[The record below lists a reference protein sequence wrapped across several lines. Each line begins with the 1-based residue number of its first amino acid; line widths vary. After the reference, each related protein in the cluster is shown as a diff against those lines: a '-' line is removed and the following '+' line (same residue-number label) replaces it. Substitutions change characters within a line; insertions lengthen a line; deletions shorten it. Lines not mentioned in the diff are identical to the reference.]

1 MSEIWG
7 KTKHGNGS
15 SSAPLPRPTVILT
28 RIVGWAI
35 LGVLAA
41 FLFNNF
47 LTNWLG
53 WPGVG
58 YLASPPRSGHDP
70 RAWLQAA
77 IYAAAVLAATAYV
90 ARTGERSLRTDHEQV
105 FALNAVLIRAGFWAV
120 LLIGLVD
127 FTLAFLKGEE
137 FLDAVLGAGLADTL
151 GRAELRGAF
160 VHMPLVAFGLVI
172 ALFTRALALPWLALM
187 IVVAEL
193 LIVLFRFEFSYEQVY
208 MGDLVR
214 FWYATLF
221 MLGCAYTL
229 HEDGHV
235 RIDLLY
241 AEASR
246 RRRGLVNAI
255 GALVLGMPFCWLILS
270 TGTAGRTGIL
280 NSALRTFEIEGVGD
294 GMYIL
299 YLMTVLVGAFAV
311 TLIIQFVSMMF
322 GGMADVLGEPAPMG
336 GAEGG

>member
-1 MSEIWG
+1 MPELKQNKRNAGFASIP
-7 KTKHGNGS
+7 NFPI
-15 SSAPLPRPTVILT
+15 ALT
-28 RIVGWAI
+28 RVFGWTI
-35 LGVLAA
+35 IGVLAA

-53 WPGVG
+53 WPGVRL
-58 YLASPPRSGHDP
+58 LANPSTGGHDP
-70 RAWLQAA
+70 RIWLQVT
-77 IYAAAVLAATAYV
+77 IYAAAALAAAAHVT
-90 ARTGERSLRTDHEQV
+90 RTRDHSLRTDHQRV
-105 FALNAVLIRAGFWAV
+105 FGLNAVLIRAGFWAV
-120 LLIGLVD
+120 LLIGLID

-137 FLDAVLGAGLADTL
+137 LLIGLVGAPLADTL
-151 GRAELRGAF
+151 GRAELRGAY
-160 VHMPLVAFGLVI
+160 VHMPLVAIGLAI
-172 ALFTRALALPWLALM
+172 ALRTRVLALPWLVLM

-193 LIVLFRFEFSYEQVY
+193 LIVLFRFVFSYEQTY

-214 FWYATLF
+214 FWYAALF

-229 HEDGHV
+229 YEDGHV

-241 AEASR
+241 VESNP

-270 TGTAGRTGIL
+270 VGTAGRTGIL

-299 YLMTVLVGAFAV
+299 YLMTVLVGVFAV

-322 GGMADVLGEPAPMG
+322 GGMADVLGEPTPTG

>member
-1 MSEIWG
+1 MPELKQNKRNAGFASIP
-7 KTKHGNGS
+7 NFPI
-15 SSAPLPRPTVILT
+15 ALT
-28 RIVGWAI
+28 RVFGWTI
-35 LGVLAA
+35 IGVLAA

-53 WPGVG
+53 WPGVRI
-58 YLASPPRSGHDP
+58 LANPSTGGHDP
-70 RAWLQAA
+70 RIWLQVA
-77 IYAAAVLAATAYV
+77 IYAAAVLAAAAHV
-90 ARTGERSLRTDHEQV
+90 ARTRDRSLRTDHQRV
-105 FALNAVLIRAGFWAV
+105 FGLNAVLIRAGFWAV

-127 FTLAFLKGEE
+127 FTLAFLKGEQ
-137 FLDAVLGAGLADTL
+137 LLIGLVGAPLADTL
-151 GRAELRGAF
+151 GRAELRGAY
-160 VHMPLVAFGLVI
+160 VHMPLVAIGLAI
-172 ALFTRALALPWLALM
+172 ALRTRVLALPWLVLM

-193 LIVLFRFEFSYEQVY
+193 LIVLFRFVFSYEQTY

-214 FWYATLF
+214 FWYAALF

-229 HEDGHV
+229 YEDGHV

-241 AEASR
+241 AEANP

-270 TGTAGRTGIL
+270 VGTAGRTGIL

-299 YLMTVLVGAFAV
+299 YLMTVLVGVFAV

-322 GGMADVLGEPAPMG
+322 GGMADVLGEPAPTGSAG
-336 GAEGG
+336 GG

>member
-1 MSEIWG
+1 MPELKQNKRNAGFASIP
-7 KTKHGNGS
+7 NFPI
-15 SSAPLPRPTVILT
+15 ALT
-28 RIVGWAI
+28 RVFGWTI
-35 LGVLAA
+35 IGVLAA

-53 WPGVG
+53 WPGVRL
-58 YLASPPRSGHDP
+58 LANPSTGGHDP
-70 RAWLQAA
+70 RIWLQVA
-77 IYAAAVLAATAYV
+77 IYAAAALAAAAHVT
-90 ARTGERSLRTDHEQV
+90 RTRDHSLRTDHQRV
-105 FALNAVLIRAGFWAV
+105 FGLNAVLIRAGFWAV
-120 LLIGLVD
+120 LLIGLID

-137 FLDAVLGAGLADTL
+137 LLIGLVGAPLADTL
-151 GRAELRGAF
+151 GRAELRGAY
-160 VHMPLVAFGLVI
+160 VHMPLVAIGLAI
-172 ALFTRALALPWLALM
+172 ALRTRVLALPWLVLM

-193 LIVLFRFEFSYEQVY
+193 LIVLFRFEFSYEQTY

-214 FWYATLF
+214 FWYAALF

-229 HEDGHV
+229 YEDGHV

-241 AEASR
+241 AEANP

-270 TGTAGRTGIL
+270 VGTAGRTGIL

-299 YLMTVLVGAFAV
+299 YLMTVLVGVFAV

-322 GGMADVLGEPAPMG
+322 GGMADVLGEPAPTGSAG
-336 GAEGG
+336 GG

>member
-1 MSEIWG
+1 MPELKQNKRNAGFVS
-7 KTKHGNGS
+7 
-15 SSAPLPRPTVILT
+15 LPTFPIALIRIL
-28 RIVGWAI
+28 GWAI
-35 LGVLAA
+35 IGVLAA

-47 LTNWLG
+47 LTNWLD

-58 YLASPPRSGHDP
+58 YFASSPSSRHDP
-70 RAWLQAA
+70 RAWLQAV
-77 IYAAAVLAATAYV
+77 IYAAAVLAATAHV
-90 ARTGERSLRTDHEQV
+90 ARTGGRSLRADCEQV
-105 FALNAVLIRAGFWAV
+105 FALNAVIIRAGFWAV

-127 FTLAFLKGEE
+127 FTLAFLKGEQ
-137 FLDAVLGAGLADTL
+137 LLIGLVGAPLADTL
-151 GRAELRGAF
+151 GRAELRGAY
-160 VHMPLVAFGLVI
+160 VHMPLVAIGLAI
-172 ALFTRALALPWLALM
+172 ALRTRVLALPWLALM

-214 FWYATLF
+214 FWYAALF

-229 HEDGHV
+229 YEDGHV

-241 AEASR
+241 AEANP

-322 GGMADVLGEPAPMG
+322 GGMADVLGEPAPTG

>member
-1 MSEIWG
+1 MPELKQNKRNAGFASIP
-7 KTKHGNGS
+7 NFPI
-15 SSAPLPRPTVILT
+15 ALT
-28 RIVGWAI
+28 RIFGWAI
-35 LGVLAA
+35 IGVLAA

-53 WPGVG
+53 WPGVRI
-58 YLASPPRSGHDP
+58 LANPSTGGHDP
-70 RAWLQAA
+70 RIWLQVA
-77 IYAAAVLAATAYV
+77 IYAAAALAAAAHVT
-90 ARTGERSLRTDHEQV
+90 RTRDHSLRTDHQRV
-105 FALNAVLIRAGFWAV
+105 FGLNAVLIRAGFWAV
-120 LLIGLVD
+120 LLIGLID

-137 FLDAVLGAGLADTL
+137 LLIGLVGAPLADTL
-151 GRAELRGAF
+151 GRAELRGAY
-160 VHMPLVAFGLVI
+160 VHMPLVAIGLAI
-172 ALFTRALALPWLALM
+172 ALRTRVLALPWLVLM

-193 LIVLFRFEFSYEQVY
+193 LIVLFRFEFSYEQTY

-214 FWYATLF
+214 FWYAALF

-229 HEDGHV
+229 YEDGHV

-241 AEASR
+241 AEANP

-270 TGTAGRTGIL
+270 VGTAGRTGIL

-299 YLMTVLVGAFAV
+299 YLMTVLVGVFAV

-322 GGMADVLGEPAPMG
+322 GGMADVLGEPTPTG

>member
-1 MSEIWG
+1 MPELKQNKRNAGFASIP
-7 KTKHGNGS
+7 NFPI
-15 SSAPLPRPTVILT
+15 ALT
-28 RIVGWAI
+28 RVFGWTI
-35 LGVLAA
+35 IGVLAA

-53 WPGVG
+53 WPGVRL
-58 YLASPPRSGHDP
+58 LANPSTGGHDP
-70 RAWLQAA
+70 RIWLQVA
-77 IYAAAVLAATAYV
+77 IYAAAALAAAAHVT
-90 ARTGERSLRTDHEQV
+90 RTRDHSLRTDHQRV
-105 FALNAVLIRAGFWAV
+105 FGLNAVLIRAGFWAV

-137 FLDAVLGAGLADTL
+137 LLIGLVGAPLADTL
-151 GRAELRGAF
+151 GRAELRGAY
-160 VHMPLVAFGLVI
+160 VHMPLVAIGLAI
-172 ALFTRALALPWLALM
+172 ALRTRVLALPWLVLM

-193 LIVLFRFEFSYEQVY
+193 LIVLFRFVFSYEQTY

-214 FWYATLF
+214 FWYAALF

-229 HEDGHV
+229 YEDGHV

-241 AEASR
+241 AEANP

-270 TGTAGRTGIL
+270 VGTAGRTGIL

-299 YLMTVLVGAFAV
+299 YLMTVLVGVFAV

-322 GGMADVLGEPAPMG
+322 GGMADVLGEPAPTG

>member
-1 MSEIWG
+1 M
-7 KTKHGNGS
+7 
-15 SSAPLPRPTVILT
+15 
-28 RIVGWAI
+28 
-35 LGVLAA
+35 
-41 FLFNNF
+41 
-47 LTNWLG
+47 
-53 WPGVG
+53 
-58 YLASPPRSGHDP
+58 
-70 RAWLQAA
+70 A
-77 IYAAAVLAATAYV
+77 IYAAAVLAAAAHV
-90 ARTGERSLRTDHEQV
+90 ARTRDRSLRTDHQRV
-105 FALNAVLIRAGFWAV
+105 FGLNAVLIRAGFWAV

-127 FTLAFLKGEE
+127 FTLAFLKGEQ
-137 FLDAVLGAGLADTL
+137 LLIGLVGAPLADTL
-151 GRAELRGAF
+151 GRAELRGAY
-160 VHMPLVAFGLVI
+160 VHMPLVAIGLAI
-172 ALFTRALALPWLALM
+172 ALRTRVLALPWLVLM

-193 LIVLFRFEFSYEQVY
+193 LIVLFRFEFSYEQTY

-214 FWYATLF
+214 FWYAALF

-229 HEDGHV
+229 YEDGHV

-241 AEASR
+241 VESNP

-270 TGTAGRTGIL
+270 VGTAGRTGIL

-299 YLMTVLVGAFAV
+299 YLMTVLVGVFAV

-322 GGMADVLGEPAPMG
+322 GGMADVLGEPTPTG

>member
-1 MSEIWG
+1 MPELKQNKRNAGFASIP
-7 KTKHGNGS
+7 NFPI
-15 SSAPLPRPTVILT
+15 ALT
-28 RIVGWAI
+28 RIFGWAI
-35 LGVLAA
+35 IGVLAA

-53 WPGVG
+53 WPGVRL
-58 YLASPPRSGHDP
+58 LANPSTGGHDP
-70 RAWLQAA
+70 RIWLQVA
-77 IYAAAVLAATAYV
+77 IYAAAALAAAAHVT
-90 ARTGERSLRTDHEQV
+90 RTRDHSLRTDHQRV
-105 FALNAVLIRAGFWAV
+105 FGLNAVLIRAGFWAV
-120 LLIGLVD
+120 LLIGLID

-137 FLDAVLGAGLADTL
+137 LLIGLVGAPLADTL
-151 GRAELRGAF
+151 GRAELRGAY
-160 VHMPLVAFGLVI
+160 VHMPLVAIGLAI
-172 ALFTRALALPWLALM
+172 ALRTRVLALPWLVLM

-193 LIVLFRFEFSYEQVY
+193 LIVLFRFVFSYEQTY

-214 FWYATLF
+214 FWYAALF

-229 HEDGHV
+229 YEDGHV

-241 AEASR
+241 AEANP

-270 TGTAGRTGIL
+270 VGTAGRTGIL

-299 YLMTVLVGAFAV
+299 YLMTVLVGVFAV

-322 GGMADVLGEPAPMG
+322 GGMADVLGEPTPTG

>member
-1 MSEIWG
+1 MPELKQNKRNAGFASIPNFPI
-7 KTKHGNGS
+7 T
-15 SSAPLPRPTVILT
+15 LT
-28 RIVGWAI
+28 RVFGWTI
-35 LGVLAA
+35 IGVLAA

-53 WPGVG
+53 WPGVRI
-58 YLASPPRSGHDP
+58 LANPSTGGHDP
-70 RAWLQAA
+70 RIWLQVA
-77 IYAAAVLAATAYV
+77 IYAAAALAAAAHV
-90 ARTGERSLRTDHEQV
+90 ARTRDRSLRTDHQRV
-105 FALNAVLIRAGFWAV
+105 FGLNAVLIRAGFWAV

-137 FLDAVLGAGLADTL
+137 LLIGLVGAPLADTL
-151 GRAELRGAF
+151 GRAELRGAY
-160 VHMPLVAFGLVI
+160 VHMPLVAIGLAI
-172 ALFTRALALPWLALM
+172 ALRTRVLALPWLVLM

-193 LIVLFRFEFSYEQVY
+193 LIVLFRFVFSYEQTY

-214 FWYATLF
+214 FWYAALF

-229 HEDGHV
+229 YEDGHV

-241 AEASR
+241 AEANP

-270 TGTAGRTGIL
+270 VGTAGRTGIL

-299 YLMTVLVGAFAV
+299 YLMTVLVGVFAV

-322 GGMADVLGEPAPMG
+322 GGMADVLGEPAPTG

>member
-1 MSEIWG
+1 MPELKQNKRNAGFASIP
-7 KTKHGNGS
+7 NFPI
-15 SSAPLPRPTVILT
+15 ALT
-28 RIVGWAI
+28 RVFGWTI
-35 LGVLAA
+35 IGVLAA

-53 WPGVG
+53 WPGVRL
-58 YLASPPRSGHDP
+58 LANPSTGGHDP
-70 RAWLQAA
+70 RIWLQVA
-77 IYAAAVLAATAYV
+77 IYAAAALAAAAHVT
-90 ARTGERSLRTDHEQV
+90 RTRDHSLRTDHQRV
-105 FALNAVLIRAGFWAV
+105 FGLNAVLIRAGFWAV

-137 FLDAVLGAGLADTL
+137 LLIGLVGAPLADTL
-151 GRAELRGAF
+151 GRAELRGAY
-160 VHMPLVAFGLVI
+160 VHMPLVAIGLAI
-172 ALFTRALALPWLALM
+172 ALRTRVLALPWLVLM

-193 LIVLFRFEFSYEQVY
+193 LIVLFRFVFSYEQTY

-214 FWYATLF
+214 FWYAALF

-229 HEDGHV
+229 YEDGHV

-241 AEASR
+241 AEANPR
-246 RRRGLVNAI
+246 RHGLVNAI

-270 TGTAGRTGIL
+270 VGTAGRTGIL

-299 YLMTVLVGAFAV
+299 YLMTVLVGVFAV

-322 GGMADVLGEPAPMG
+322 GGMADVLGEPAPTG

>member
-1 MSEIWG
+1 MPELKQNKRNAGFASIP
-7 KTKHGNGS
+7 NFPI
-15 SSAPLPRPTVILT
+15 ALT
-28 RIVGWAI
+28 RVFGWTI
-35 LGVLAA
+35 IGVLAA

-53 WPGVG
+53 WPGVRL
-58 YLASPPRSGHDP
+58 LANPSTGGHDP
-70 RAWLQAA
+70 RIWLQVA
-77 IYAAAVLAATAYV
+77 IYAAAALAAAAHVT
-90 ARTGERSLRTDHEQV
+90 RTRDHSLRTDHQRV
-105 FALNAVLIRAGFWAV
+105 FGLNAVLIRAGFWAV
-120 LLIGLVD
+120 LLIGLID

-137 FLDAVLGAGLADTL
+137 LLIGLVGAPLADTL
-151 GRAELRGAF
+151 GRAELRGAY
-160 VHMPLVAFGLVI
+160 VHMPLVAIGLAI
-172 ALFTRALALPWLALM
+172 ALRTRVLALPWLVLM

-193 LIVLFRFEFSYEQVY
+193 LIVLFRFEFSYEQTY

-214 FWYATLF
+214 FWYAALF

-229 HEDGHV
+229 YEDGHV

-241 AEASR
+241 AEANP

-270 TGTAGRTGIL
+270 VGTAGRTGIL

-299 YLMTVLVGAFAV
+299 YLMTVLVGVFAV

-322 GGMADVLGEPAPMG
+322 GGMADVLGEPTPTG

>member
-1 MSEIWG
+1 MPELKQNKRNAGFASIP
-7 KTKHGNGS
+7 NFPI
-15 SSAPLPRPTVILT
+15 ALT
-28 RIVGWAI
+28 RIFGWAI
-35 LGVLAA
+35 IGVLAA

-53 WPGVG
+53 WPGVRI
-58 YLASPPRSGHDP
+58 LANPSTGGHDP
-70 RAWLQAA
+70 RIWLQVA
-77 IYAAAVLAATAYV
+77 IYAAAVLAAAAHV
-90 ARTGERSLRTDHEQV
+90 ARTRDRSLRTDHQRV
-105 FALNAVLIRAGFWAV
+105 FGLNAVLIRAGFWAV

-127 FTLAFLKGEE
+127 FTLAFLKGEQ
-137 FLDAVLGAGLADTL
+137 LLIGLVGAPLADTL
-151 GRAELRGAF
+151 GRAELRGAY
-160 VHMPLVAFGLVI
+160 VHMPLVAIGLAI
-172 ALFTRALALPWLALM
+172 ALRTRVLALPWLVLM

-193 LIVLFRFEFSYEQVY
+193 LIVLFRFEFSYEQTY

-214 FWYATLF
+214 FWYAALF

-229 HEDGHV
+229 YEDGHV

-241 AEASR
+241 AEANPR
-246 RRRGLVNAI
+246 CRGLVNSI

-270 TGTAGRTGIL
+270 VGTAGRTGIL

-299 YLMTVLVGAFAV
+299 YLMTVLVGVFAV

-322 GGMADVLGEPAPMG
+322 GGMADVLGEPAPTG

>member
-1 MSEIWG
+1 MPELKQNKRNAGFASIP
-7 KTKHGNGS
+7 NFPI
-15 SSAPLPRPTVILT
+15 ALT
-28 RIVGWAI
+28 RIFGWAI
-35 LGVLAA
+35 IGVLAA

-53 WPGVG
+53 WPGVRI
-58 YLASPPRSGHDP
+58 LANPSTGGHDP
-70 RAWLQAA
+70 RIWLQVA
-77 IYAAAVLAATAYV
+77 IYAAAVLAAAAHV
-90 ARTGERSLRTDHEQV
+90 ARTRDRSLRTDHQRV
-105 FALNAVLIRAGFWAV
+105 FGLNAVLIRAGFWAV

-127 FTLAFLKGEE
+127 FTLAFLKGEQ
-137 FLDAVLGAGLADTL
+137 LLIGLVGAPLADTL
-151 GRAELRGAF
+151 GRAELRGAY
-160 VHMPLVAFGLVI
+160 VHMPLVAIGLAI
-172 ALFTRALALPWLALM
+172 ALRTRVLALPWLVLM

-193 LIVLFRFEFSYEQVY
+193 LIVLFRFVFSYEQTY

-214 FWYATLF
+214 FWYAALF

-229 HEDGHV
+229 YEDGHV

-241 AEASR
+241 AEANP

-270 TGTAGRTGIL
+270 VGTAGRTGIL

-299 YLMTVLVGAFAV
+299 YLMTVLVGVFAV

-322 GGMADVLGEPAPMG
+322 GGMADVLGEPTPTG

>member
-1 MSEIWG
+1 MPELKQNKRNAGFASIP
-7 KTKHGNGS
+7 NFPI
-15 SSAPLPRPTVILT
+15 ALT
-28 RIVGWAI
+28 RVFGWTI
-35 LGVLAA
+35 IGVLAA

-53 WPGVG
+53 WPGVRI
-58 YLASPPRSGHDP
+58 LANPSTGGHDP
-70 RAWLQAA
+70 RIWLQVA
-77 IYAAAVLAATAYV
+77 IYAAAALAAAAHVT
-90 ARTGERSLRTDHEQV
+90 RTRDHSLRTDHQRV
-105 FALNAVLIRAGFWAV
+105 FGLNAVLIRAGFWAV
-120 LLIGLVD
+120 LLIGLID

-137 FLDAVLGAGLADTL
+137 LLIGLVGAPLADTL
-151 GRAELRGAF
+151 GRAELRGAY
-160 VHMPLVAFGLVI
+160 VHMPLVAIGLAI
-172 ALFTRALALPWLALM
+172 ALRTRVLALPWLVLM

-193 LIVLFRFEFSYEQVY
+193 LIVLFRFVFSYEQTY

-214 FWYATLF
+214 FWYAALF

-229 HEDGHV
+229 YEDGHV

-241 AEASR
+241 AEANP

-270 TGTAGRTGIL
+270 VGTAGRTGIL

-299 YLMTVLVGAFAV
+299 YLMTVLVGVFAV

-322 GGMADVLGEPAPMG
+322 GGMADVLGEPTPTG

>member
-1 MSEIWG
+1 MPELKQNKRNAGFASIP
-7 KTKHGNGS
+7 NFPI
-15 SSAPLPRPTVILT
+15 ALT
-28 RIVGWAI
+28 RVFGWTI
-35 LGVLAA
+35 IGVLAA

-53 WPGVG
+53 WPGVRL
-58 YLASPPRSGHDP
+58 LANPSTGGHDP
-70 RAWLQAA
+70 RIWLQVA
-77 IYAAAVLAATAYV
+77 IYAAAALAAAAHVT
-90 ARTGERSLRTDHEQV
+90 RTRDHSLRTDHQRV
-105 FALNAVLIRAGFWAV
+105 FGLNAVLIRAGFWAV

-137 FLDAVLGAGLADTL
+137 LLIGLVGAPLADTL
-151 GRAELRGAF
+151 GRAELRGAY
-160 VHMPLVAFGLVI
+160 VHMPLVAIGLAI
-172 ALFTRALALPWLALM
+172 ALRTRVLALPWLVLM

-193 LIVLFRFEFSYEQVY
+193 LIVLFRFVFSYEQTY

-214 FWYATLF
+214 FWYAALF

-229 HEDGHV
+229 YEDGHV

-241 AEASR
+241 AEANP

-270 TGTAGRTGIL
+270 VGTAGRTGIL

-299 YLMTVLVGAFAV
+299 YLMTVLVGVFAV

-322 GGMADVLGEPAPMG
+322 DGMADVLGEPAPTG

>member
-1 MSEIWG
+1 MPELKQNKRNAGFASIP
-7 KTKHGNGS
+7 NFPI
-15 SSAPLPRPTVILT
+15 ALT
-28 RIVGWAI
+28 RVFGWTI
-35 LGVLAA
+35 IGVLAA

-53 WPGVG
+53 WPGVRL
-58 YLASPPRSGHDP
+58 LANPSTGGHDP
-70 RAWLQAA
+70 RIWLQVA
-77 IYAAAVLAATAYV
+77 IYAAAALAAAAHVT
-90 ARTGERSLRTDHEQV
+90 RTRDHSLRTDHQRV
-105 FALNAVLIRAGFWAV
+105 FGLNAVLIRAGFWAV
-120 LLIGLVD
+120 LLIGLID

-137 FLDAVLGAGLADTL
+137 LLIGLVGAPLADTL
-151 GRAELRGAF
+151 GRAELRGAY
-160 VHMPLVAFGLVI
+160 VHMPLVAIGLAI
-172 ALFTRALALPWLALM
+172 ALRTRVLALPWLVLM

-193 LIVLFRFEFSYEQVY
+193 LIVLFRFVFSYEQTY

-214 FWYATLF
+214 FWYAALF

-229 HEDGHV
+229 YEDGHV

-241 AEASR
+241 AEANP

-270 TGTAGRTGIL
+270 VGTAGRTGIL

-299 YLMTVLVGAFAV
+299 YLMTVLVGVFAV

-322 GGMADVLGEPAPMG
+322 GGMADVLGEPTPTG

>member
-1 MSEIWG
+1 MPELKQNKRNAGFASIP
-7 KTKHGNGS
+7 NFPI
-15 SSAPLPRPTVILT
+15 ALT
-28 RIVGWAI
+28 RVFGWTI
-35 LGVLAA
+35 IGVLAA

-53 WPGVG
+53 WPGVRL
-58 YLASPPRSGHDP
+58 LANPSTGGHDP
-70 RAWLQAA
+70 RIWLQVA
-77 IYAAAVLAATAYV
+77 IYAAAALAAAAHVT
-90 ARTGERSLRTDHEQV
+90 RTRDHSLRTDHQRV
-105 FALNAVLIRAGFWAV
+105 FGLNAVLIRAGFWAV

-137 FLDAVLGAGLADTL
+137 LLIGLVGAPLADTL
-151 GRAELRGAF
+151 GRAELRGAY
-160 VHMPLVAFGLVI
+160 VHMPLVAIGLAI
-172 ALFTRALALPWLALM
+172 ALRTRVLALPWLVLM

-193 LIVLFRFEFSYEQVY
+193 LIVLFRFVFSYEQTY

-214 FWYATLF
+214 FWYAALF

-229 HEDGHV
+229 YEDGHV

-241 AEASR
+241 AEENP

-270 TGTAGRTGIL
+270 VGTAGRTGIL

-299 YLMTVLVGAFAV
+299 YLMTVLVGVFAV

-322 GGMADVLGEPAPMG
+322 DGMADVLGEPAPTG

>member
-1 MSEIWG
+1 MPELKQNKRNAGFASIP
-7 KTKHGNGS
+7 NFPI
-15 SSAPLPRPTVILT
+15 ALT
-28 RIVGWAI
+28 RVFGWTI
-35 LGVLAA
+35 IGVLAA

-53 WPGVG
+53 WPGVRL
-58 YLASPPRSGHDP
+58 LANPSTGGHDP
-70 RAWLQAA
+70 RIWLQVA
-77 IYAAAVLAATAYV
+77 IYAAAALAAAAHVT
-90 ARTGERSLRTDHEQV
+90 RTRDHSLRTDHQRV
-105 FALNAVLIRAGFWAV
+105 FGLNAVLIRAGFWAV

-137 FLDAVLGAGLADTL
+137 LLIGLVGAPLADTL
-151 GRAELRGAF
+151 GRAELRGAY
-160 VHMPLVAFGLVI
+160 VHMPLVAIGLAI
-172 ALFTRALALPWLALM
+172 ALRTRVLALPWLVLM

-193 LIVLFRFEFSYEQVY
+193 LIVLFRFVFSYEQTY

-214 FWYATLF
+214 FWYAALF

-229 HEDGHV
+229 YEDGHV

-241 AEASR
+241 AEENP

-270 TGTAGRTGIL
+270 VGTAGRTGIL

-299 YLMTVLVGAFAV
+299 YLMTVLVGVFAV

-322 GGMADVLGEPAPMG
+322 GGMADVLGEPAPTG

>member
-1 MSEIWG
+1 MPELKQNKRNAGFASIP
-7 KTKHGNGS
+7 NFPI
-15 SSAPLPRPTVILT
+15 ALT
-28 RIVGWAI
+28 RIFGWAI
-35 LGVLAA
+35 IGVLAA

-53 WPGVG
+53 WPGVRI
-58 YLASPPRSGHDP
+58 LANPSTGGHDP
-70 RAWLQAA
+70 RIWLQVA
-77 IYAAAVLAATAYV
+77 IYAAAALAAAAHVT
-90 ARTGERSLRTDHEQV
+90 RTRDHSLRTDHQRV
-105 FALNAVLIRAGFWAV
+105 FGLNAVLIRAGFWAV

-127 FTLAFLKGEE
+127 FTLAFLKGEQ
-137 FLDAVLGAGLADTL
+137 LLIGLVGAPLADTL
-151 GRAELRGAF
+151 GRAELRGAY
-160 VHMPLVAFGLVI
+160 VHMPLVAIGLAI
-172 ALFTRALALPWLALM
+172 ALRTRVLALPWLVLM

-193 LIVLFRFEFSYEQVY
+193 LIVLFRFVFSYEQTY

-214 FWYATLF
+214 FWYAALF

-229 HEDGHV
+229 YEDGHV

-241 AEASR
+241 AEANP

-270 TGTAGRTGIL
+270 VGTAGRTGIL

-299 YLMTVLVGAFAV
+299 YLMTVLVGVFAV

-322 GGMADVLGEPAPMG
+322 GGMADVLGEPTPTG

>member
-1 MSEIWG
+1 MPELKQNKRNAGFASIP
-7 KTKHGNGS
+7 NFPI
-15 SSAPLPRPTVILT
+15 ALT
-28 RIVGWAI
+28 RVFGWTI
-35 LGVLAA
+35 IGVLAA

-53 WPGVG
+53 WPGVRI
-58 YLASPPRSGHDP
+58 LANPSTGGHDP
-70 RAWLQAA
+70 RIWLQVA
-77 IYAAAVLAATAYV
+77 IYAAAVLAAAAHV
-90 ARTGERSLRTDHEQV
+90 ARTRDRSLRTDHQRV
-105 FALNAVLIRAGFWAV
+105 FGLNAVLIRAGFWAV

-137 FLDAVLGAGLADTL
+137 LLIGLVGAPLADTL
-151 GRAELRGAF
+151 GRAELRGAY
-160 VHMPLVAFGLVI
+160 VHMPLVAIGLAI
-172 ALFTRALALPWLALM
+172 ALRTRVLALPWLVLM

-193 LIVLFRFEFSYEQVY
+193 LIVLFRFVFSYEQTY

-214 FWYATLF
+214 FWYAALF

-229 HEDGHV
+229 YEDGHV

-241 AEASR
+241 AEANP

-270 TGTAGRTGIL
+270 VGTAGRTGIL

-299 YLMTVLVGAFAV
+299 YLMTVLVGVFAV

-322 GGMADVLGEPAPMG
+322 GGMADVLGEPAPTG
-336 GAEGG
+336 SAEGG

>member
-1 MSEIWG
+1 MPELKQNKRNAGFASIP
-7 KTKHGNGS
+7 NFPI
-15 SSAPLPRPTVILT
+15 ALT
-28 RIVGWAI
+28 RIFGWAI
-35 LGVLAA
+35 IGVLAA

-53 WPGVG
+53 WPGVRI
-58 YLASPPRSGHDP
+58 LANPSTGGHDP
-70 RAWLQAA
+70 RIWLQVA
-77 IYAAAVLAATAYV
+77 IYAAAVLAAAAHV
-90 ARTGERSLRTDHEQV
+90 ARTRDRSLRTDHQRV
-105 FALNAVLIRAGFWAV
+105 FGLNAVLIRAGFWAV

-127 FTLAFLKGEE
+127 FTLAFLKGEQ
-137 FLDAVLGAGLADTL
+137 LLIGLVGAPLADTL
-151 GRAELRGAF
+151 GRAELRGAY
-160 VHMPLVAFGLVI
+160 VHMPLVAIGLAI
-172 ALFTRALALPWLALM
+172 ALRTRVLALPWLVLM

-193 LIVLFRFEFSYEQVY
+193 LIVLFRFEFSYEQTY

-214 FWYATLF
+214 FWYAALF

-229 HEDGHV
+229 YEDGHV

-241 AEASR
+241 AEANP

-270 TGTAGRTGIL
+270 VGTAGRTGIL

-299 YLMTVLVGAFAV
+299 YLMTVLVGVFAV

-322 GGMADVLGEPAPMG
+322 GGMADVLGEPAPTG
-336 GAEGG
+336 SAEGG

>member
-1 MSEIWG
+1 MAIRAVRTFGWG
-7 KTKHGNGS
+7 IIG
-15 SSAPLPRPTVILT
+15 L
-28 RIVGWAI
+28 
-35 LGVLAA
+35 LAA

-53 WPGVG
+53 WPGVVR
-58 YLASPPRSGHDP
+58 LADGAVGGPDP
-70 RAWLQAA
+70 RGWLQAA
-77 IYAAAVLAATAYV
+77 VYAGSVLAAAAYV
-90 ARTGERSLRTDHEQV
+90 ARTGEHSLRTDHERA

-137 FLDAVLGAGLADTL
+137 FLIALVGAPLADTL
-151 GRAELRGAF
+151 GRAELRGAYL
-160 VHMPLVAFGLVI
+160 HMPLVAVGVVI
-172 ALFTRALALPWLALM
+172 ALRTRALALPWLALM

-241 AEASR
+241 AEASP
-246 RRRGLVNAI
+246 RRRGLVNTV
-255 GALVLGMPFCWLILS
+255 GALVLGMPFCWLILIV
-270 TGTAGRTGIL
+270 GTAGRTGIL

-322 GGMADVLGEPAPMG
+322 CGMADALGEPALTG
-336 GAEGG
+336 SAEGS